1 MACLPDGEGNYW
13 PGLLELKVG
22 VELHGIGRSRVVYG
36 GMSRFVRRPVILG
49 ATLVLTLAAL
59 LLTNILVTILVLAMG
74 VTAAVLVGRHQAGL
88 FKIRK
93 RGPRGPIWRPTV
105 QHRELP
111 TPEEDPVIAFAEPVV
126 ELFAVRTPPLAHLQ
140 LSAGLRSQLDG
151 FALGRTKRIIEA
163 PDLLPHAAADAES
176 WPNVEAAV
184 QKSLALAQARGVQ
197 FHPEGMNH
205 LNQALALSAA
215 QGVLLAEW
223 RQLEDGKTVWDGTSA
238 RIRASDAFTIQRI
251 SEAMER
257 RQLPDLFAGIAR
269 RPPNFEVRLLL
280 PYTLSTAFYL
290 RLHGNPPRAFA
301 A

>member
-1 MACLPDGEGNYW
+1 VSWVL
-13 PGLLELKVG
+13 
-22 VELHGIGRSRVVYG
+22 
-36 GMSRFVRRPVILG
+36 RRPVIL
-49 ATLVLTLAAL
+49 ALTLVLALASL
-59 LLTNILVTILVLAMG
+59 LFFNVFVTILVMVTG

-88 FKIRK
+88 FKIGV
-93 RGPRGPIWRPTV
+93 RGPRKTGWRPTV

-111 TPEEDPVIAFAEPVV
+111 KPAEDPVIGFGEPAV
-126 ELFAVRTPPLAHLQ
+126 ELFESRTPPLAHLP

-176 WPNVEAAV
+176 WPVVEAAV
-184 QKSLALAQARGVQ
+184 QKTLALARARGVEIIPDGQ
-197 FHPEGMNH
+197 AR

-223 RQLEDGKTVWDGTSA
+223 RQLEDGKTLWEGSSA
-238 RIRASDAFTIQRI
+238 QIRASDAFTIQRI

-257 RQLPDLFAGIAR
+257 QQLPDLFGGIAR
-269 RPPNFEVRLLL
+269 RPANFEVRLLL
-280 PYTLSTAFYL
+280 PYALATAFYL
-290 RLHGNPPRAFA
+290 RLQGNPPRAFA